1 MLLHPFTSLE
11 QCTKAQAE
19 IAFKQGLYVYCV
31 PKGHYSSSTMS
42 RLMDAELTFKQNV
55 ANISEGYKKRLG
67 SGSMDYFVVTDISEQ
82 ENN

>member
-19 IAFKQGLYVYCV
+19 TAFKQGLMLYVV

-42 RLMDAELTFKQNV
+42 RLMDEDLTFKENV
-55 ANISEGYKKRLG
+55 ANISSEYKKKIG
-67 SGSMDYFVVTDISEQ
+67 TGGADYYVVAEQ
-82 ENN
+82 EA

>member
-19 IAFKQGLYVYCV
+19 VAFKQKLMVYCV
-31 PKGHYSSSTMS
+31 PKGHYASSTMS

-67 SGSMDYFVVTDISEQ
+67 SGAVDFYVVAEQ
-82 ENN
+82 EDQNG